1 MLIAIAGYSLFPFK
15 IFVRPHTTDIP
26 FLSSSSSPVRDY
38 GCLVTMLGYVARSD
52 AASVATS
59 SAATRQCPWKKW
71 SCW

>member
-1 MLIAIAGYSLFPFK
+1 MLIAIAGYSLFPQNF
-15 IFVRPHTTDIP
+15 RETHTMDIP
-26 FLSSSSSPVRDY
+26 FLSSSSFPVRDY